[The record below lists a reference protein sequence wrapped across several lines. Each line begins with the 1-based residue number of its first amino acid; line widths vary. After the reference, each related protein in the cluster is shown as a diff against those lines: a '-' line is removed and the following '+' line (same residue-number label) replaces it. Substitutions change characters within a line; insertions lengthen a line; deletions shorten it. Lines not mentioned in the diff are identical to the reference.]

1 MFEDVTTVAE
11 GRRAVDFSVH
21 RVFVQTHIKTMD
33 LFLYR
38 KLPREFPK
46 DEVTLCVV
54 QGSALVL
61 KRLSIEKGESRAFS
75 SLMCGNFFL
84 NDVAFLKFN
93 IHIKLVF
100 YKKPLD

>member
-1 MFEDVTTVAE
+1 MFEDVTAVAE

-21 RVFVQTHIKTMD
+21 RVLVQTHSKTMV

-38 KLPREFPK
+38 KLPREFPQ
-46 DEVTLCVV
+46 EEATLCVG

-75 SLMCGNFFL
+75 SPKVWELL
-84 NDVAFLKFN
+84 S
-93 IHIKLVF
+93 
-100 YKKPLD
+100 